1 MTRAAWAEAI
11 GAELDDAGL
20 PTIETVVGHIRAA
33 AAVEPY
39 LLRSRITRALKESY
53 SPFGGE
59 DGDLGPLIHQGCD
72 ILVRLGDLT
81 AFQSDGGL
89 GYVATPER
97 LVELDADRVVV
108 LGMSAGSATPVTG
121 LVRRLSRDTAI
132 ETISAPLVGLADELG
147 PPEWRLHILALGGMD
162 ERTGGPGGLFT
173 RLAGAA
179 ASGER
184 LDRAEPAALRVL
196 SKRGPYF
203 GKAQVVAGD
212 GRWTGL
218 LGEGA
223 FCASRRK
230 TYSWQN
236 CVISASAQ
244 GVRAV
249 DVTNLDRWRW
259 AVVGQTR
266 LAGDPV
272 FDWHDGQL
280 QCFTPPPFQ
289 LQRLLDLSGDN
300 VGPWKWAVSQTAAD
314 LAEQLTA

>member
-11 GAELDDAGL
+11 GAELDDSGL
-20 PTIETVVGHIRAA
+20 PTVETVVGHIRAA

-59 DGDLGPLIHQGCD
+59 DGDLGHLIHQACD

-81 AFQSDGGL
+81 AFQSDGGP

-97 LVELDADRVVV
+97 LVELDADHVVV
-108 LGMSAGSATPVTG
+108 LGISAGSTTPMTG
-121 LVRRLSRDTAI
+121 LVRRLSRDAAL
-132 ETISAPLVGLADELG
+132 ETISAPLVSLADELG

-162 ERTGGPGGLFT
+162 ERTRGPGALFT

-184 LDRAEPAALRVL
+184 LERAEPAALRVL
-196 SKRGPYF
+196 SKRGTYF
-203 GKAQVVAGD
+203 GKAHVIGGD

-218 LGEGA
+218 VSDGA

-230 TYSWQN
+230 PHNWQN
-236 CVISASAQ
+236 CVISATAQ
-244 GVRAV
+244 GIRAV
-249 DVTNLDRWRW
+249 DIPNFDRWRW

-266 LAGDPV
+266 HVGDPI
-272 FDWHDGQL
+272 FDWQDGQL

-289 LQRLLDLSGDN
+289 LQRLLDLFGDS
-300 VGPWKWAVSQTAAD
+300 VGPWKWMVSQTAAE
-314 LAEQLTA
+314 LAEHLTA